1 MYRHG
6 CFDSIDCLD
15 WWLIPYE
22 SGWLEPNLG
31 GTLRNW
37 MAFIADRSQAV
48 PQPASGNAQGDS
60 RHRFRIELH
69 SRKAAMHRE
78 DMMKSDL
85 LSECVLLSSGVV
97 LVLTLLVI
105 VLVVLSRLLF
115 LS

>member
-1 MYRHG
+1 
-6 CFDSIDCLD
+6 
-15 WWLIPYE
+15 
-22 SGWLEPNLG
+22 
-31 GTLRNW
+31 
-37 MAFIADRSQAV
+37 
-48 PQPASGNAQGDS
+48 
-60 RHRFRIELH
+60 
-69 SRKAAMHRE
+69 MHRE